1 MNRELLKFEHVSFA
15 YPGRGT
21 LFADLGL
28 AFRKGEF
35 AAVIGPNGSGKSTLL
50 KLACGMLRPAAGQIV
65 LDGRPLADLP
75 AKERARKLAVTFQ
88 LADRTIPYRVR
99 DLVMLGRIAH
109 RKFYEPFGDRD
120 AQAADRALASME
132 MADCAERPY
141 AELSGGEQQ
150 RVLLAAALAQEPEML
165 LLDEPTSAL
174 DFGNRFRLMKLLR
187 QLAAERGL
195 CVVMISH
202 DLELT
207 ARFAR
212 RLVLLHEGKIV
223 ADGGPADVVTPENI
237 RLCYRCP
244 AEVVI
249 GPSGEPLITV
259 PAEDGL

>member
-1 MNRELLKFEHVSFA
+1 MIRELLKFEHVSFA

-21 LFADLGL
+21 LFAGLDL

-50 KLACGMLRPAAGQIV
+50 KLACGMLRPAAGRIV
-65 LDGRPLADLP
+65 LDGRPLADLS

-109 RKFYEPFGDRD
+109 RKFYEPYNDD
-120 AQAADRALASME
+120 DVQAADRALASME
-132 MADCAERPY
+132 MADYAERPY
-141 AELSGGEQQ
+141 AGLSGGEQQ

-174 DFGNRFRLMKLLR
+174 DLGSRFRLMKLLR
-187 QLAAERGL
+187 AFAVKRKLT
-195 CVVMISH
+195 VVMISH
-202 DLELT
+202 DLELA
-207 ARFAR
+207 ARFAQ
-212 RLVLLHEGKIV
+212 RLILLNEGKIV

-237 RLCYRCP
+237 RSAYRCP

-249 GPSGEPLITV
+249 GPSGEPLITI
-259 PAEDGL
+259 PAEG